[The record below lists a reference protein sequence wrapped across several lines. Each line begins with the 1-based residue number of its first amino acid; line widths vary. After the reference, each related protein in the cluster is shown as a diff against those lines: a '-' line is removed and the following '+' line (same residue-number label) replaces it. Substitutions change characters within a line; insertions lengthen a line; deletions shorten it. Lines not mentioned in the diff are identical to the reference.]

1 MSLDKLIQSKGFKDF
16 LAKLYSIGA
25 AVVVLGAL
33 FKIQHWPGAG
43 FMLSTGLITEAI
55 IFFFYA
61 FETNDEPAQ
70 DFSEIT
76 ENEVDETTE
85 LTTYNVKQRG
95 SLGGNGSN
103 GGFIGGGG
111 GSLALARFDE
121 MLENAEITPDMFQQL
136 GVGMRKLGETTANM
150 NSMGDVSAASIN
162 YMKTIKIADES
173 LGKLA
178 KTYES
183 TMTKVTVKTVF
194 KYKSIANSLSIIE
207 EEAKS
212 YQKQMVTLNK
222 NLSDLNTVYKLQKEG
237 AVEYL
242 KDMSESAAES
252 KKYHEQMK
260 KLNENLAAMNTVYGN
275 MLGAMNV
282 K

>member
-1 MSLDKLIQSKGFKDF
+1 MSLDKIIQSKGFKDF

-33 FKIQHWPGAG
+33 FKIQHWTGAG

-61 FETNDEPAQ
+61 FETNDEPDQ
-70 DFSEIT
+70 VYSEIIENQVDGT
-76 ENEVDETTE
+76 EE
-85 LTTYNVKQRG
+85 LTSYNVKQRG
-95 SLGGNGSN
+95 SLS
-103 GGFIGGGG
+103 GGGSSIG
-111 GSLALARFDE
+111 SGSLALARFDE

-162 YMKTIKIADES
+162 YMKTIKTADES

-178 KTYES
+178 KTYET
-183 TMTKVTVKTVF
+183 TMTKVTVNTVF
-194 KYKSIANSLSIIE
+194 KYKSIANSLTIIE
-207 EEAKS
+207 DEAKS

-237 AVEYL
+237 AAEYL
-242 KDMSESAAES
+242 KDMAESAVES

-260 KLNENLAAMNTVYGN
+260 KLNENLVAMNMVYGN
-275 MLGAMNV
+275 MLGAMKV